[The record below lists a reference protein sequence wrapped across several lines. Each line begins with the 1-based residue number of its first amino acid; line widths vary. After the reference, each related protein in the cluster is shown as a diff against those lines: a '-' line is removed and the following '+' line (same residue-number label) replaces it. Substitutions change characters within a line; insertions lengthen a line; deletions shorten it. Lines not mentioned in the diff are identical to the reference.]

1 MAMDLLPYESVKTA
15 TLFKKKMSKP
25 WLLKKIKSNG
35 EIIALHLYDVIRG
48 DELADKLC
56 KYYKVAEQG
65 QSICIR
71 KPIASLVRKLLLKD
85 IRSKA
90 IECFPSDAIV
100 IVAKILKIK
109 YEIPDTHYKSYP
121 NIIRELLKKK
131 YNVEVCSAY
140 NTKFRD
146 KKVYVVI
153 AYITHKKKNLGRV
166 TTFELNKMLKGKY
179 NIQKVID
186 YSKQMYLHNHFLI
199 RFVKA

>member
-1 MAMDLLPYESVKTA
+1 MDLLPYESVKIA

-25 WLLKKIKSNG
+25 WLLKKIKG
-35 EIIALHLYDVIRG
+35 DDEVIALHLYDVIRG

-56 KYYKVAEQG
+56 KYYKAAEQG

-90 IECFPSDAIV
+90 VECFPPDAV
-100 IVAKILKIK
+100 GIVAKILKIK
-109 YEIPDTHYKSYP
+109 YKIPATHYKSYS

-140 NTKFRD
+140 NMKFRN

-166 TTFELNKMLKGKY
+166 TTLELNKILKGKY
-179 NIQKVID
+179 NIHKVID
-186 YSKQMYLHNHFLI
+186 YSKQMYIPNHFLI
-199 RFVKA
+199 RFVNT